1 MIFNET
7 ASTRVDIM
15 LLERDARDLLQKM
28 SRLGVSVEL
37 LGLYEQLDTRILRL
51 RMQLVEDLRTVLH
64 DRSTSLYDK
73 AP

>member
-1 MIFNET
+1 VIFNET

>member
-1 MIFNET
+1 
-7 ASTRVDIM
+7 M

>member
-1 MIFNET
+1 
-7 ASTRVDIM
+7 M

-37 LGLYEQLDTRILRL
+37 LGLYEQLDTKILRK
-51 RMQLVEDLRTVLH
+51 RMQLVEDLRTVLR